1 MLSKKLQ
8 TAVLLLLFLSLLSAD
23 KISLSKAD
31 IQKHKKQKIHPVQQY
46 FEKQSQKQSRRTLDR
61 DVDNRLLVMLID
73 FEEDNDSST
82 TGNGKFQYDPG
93 EYLLD
98 LGKPPHDQEYFWWI
112 LESVRYYY
120 EAASIGAFNLDFD
133 IYPKHNYTEADTT
146 VVAYTLPHEMAYYNP
161 PGVDTAT
168 MVSRFEEYFADV
180 FNTVNEKDS
189 TVVFS
194 DYGHFM
200 ILHAG
205 ADSQHDIKGDSQ
217 SDIPSFFIQIGDGK
231 EVTVDGVVIDHAC
244 NVPETISQDDQYGV
258 PNAVIAHEFGH
269 SLGFVDLYSTLTGA
283 PQVGWYDIMD
293 SGGMG
298 ELVVMKIDDELITVE
313 GGLPTL
319 PNAWHRILVWEDY
332 LRSKSMLV
340 DIDELDWSEPIRI
353 DPAEKLYSGGRV
365 EHPYFI
371 KVPLTDKEYLLI
383 ENRQVDPDGDSGLSF
398 KGALAQTP
406 NAPIDKKYRVLL
418 YPTYPFDDPRE
429 NPNWE
434 YDLFLPGWQK
444 EVEEDVFYNYGGG
457 LVIWHIDDRIIYEEG
472 EWEDGEFY
480 SNYDMNTVNA
490 LHTHRGVKVI
500 EADGFDNIGNYNN
513 SYNIL
518 GSAWD
523 PFFRYQPVL
532 TDDGEFVGWENQ
544 GSTTDTLLT
553 NDDQNIHTIN
563 FNGLSNPALMSNDGD
578 PGFMGLWDISS
589 YYITL
594 NNERFMTFRYGCHIY
609 DEITVLRN
617 YEELVAVSS
626 PAMIYGLP
634 SVAVVAD
641 GKIEVLNQV
650 GDDWDN
656 FLAISFDYDRDIT
669 QPIVSYDHYYDGNE
683 EIMLVSENHVA
694 TINTLE
700 LTEMEFSSALSDA
713 PMLLETDEMAYPLA
727 DELMIGDDAIPVPEA
742 KIAWD
747 GEYLIAQNNNSV
759 NFINPVTK
767 DIVTKFNITS
777 GNSDYYPQVFRD
789 EESLN
794 STVYCIN
801 DNGVI
806 WKFSDEMEEVFD
818 SSDYNDNVPSQLLL
832 TPLKTGGATRV
843 VFAAGEKLFALTLS
857 GSLVD
862 GYPVFMEDRAVMP
875 GSVIN
880 SLLLKDEVILMLE
893 RESGGIMAIDASGKY
908 RQEYSGV
915 LPQGKIVSHFWYDEV
930 NQNLN
935 WFGGDTNGALYN
947 ALMNADNADETNPII
962 SSSFRNNNDGMFTGK
977 TNEIIPGT
985 IEFSAYAYPN
995 PARGDY
1001 ARFRITGALE
1011 NISFKLYDI
1020 AGNLVYNTT
1029 ASLEL
1034 NPYQDIRL
1042 ETSNLASGV
1051 YYARIKSGS
1060 KMLTT
1065 ALGVI
1070 K

>member
-1 MLSKKLQ
+1 
-8 TAVLLLLFLSLLSAD
+8 
-23 KISLSKAD
+23 
-31 IQKHKKQKIHPVQQY
+31 
-46 FEKQSQKQSRRTLDR
+46 
-61 DVDNRLLVMLID
+61 
-73 FEEDNDSST
+73 
-82 TGNGKFQYDPG
+82 
-93 EYLLD
+93 
-98 LGKPPHDQEYFWWI
+98 
-112 LESVRYYY
+112 
-120 EAASIGAFNLDFD
+120 
-133 IYPKHNYTEADTT
+133 
-146 VVAYTLPHEMAYYNP
+146 
-161 PGVDTAT
+161 
-168 MVSRFEEYFADV
+168 
-180 FNTVNEKDS
+180 
-189 TVVFS
+189 
-194 DYGHFM
+194 
-200 ILHAG
+200 
-205 ADSQHDIKGDSQ
+205 
-217 SDIPSFFIQIGDGK
+217 
-231 EVTVDGVVIDHAC
+231 
-244 NVPETISQDDQYGV
+244 
-258 PNAVIAHEFGH
+258 
-269 SLGFVDLYSTLTGA
+269 
-283 PQVGWYDIMD
+283 
-293 SGGMG
+293 
-298 ELVVMKIDDELITVE
+298 
-313 GGLPTL
+313 
-319 PNAWHRILVWEDY
+319 
-332 LRSKSMLV
+332 MLV

-406 NAPIDKKYRVLL
+406 NSQDKKYRVLL
-418 YPTYPFDDPRE
+418 YPTYPGE
-429 NPNWE
+429 NTPDTPNWE

-444 EVEEDVFYNYGGG
+444 IDEAGIIYNYGGG

-500 EADGFDNIGNYNN
+500 EADGFDNIGNYDN

-523 PFFRYQPVL
+523 PFYRYQPVL
-532 TDDGEFVGWENQ
+532 TDDGEFVRWANQ
-544 GSTTDTLLT
+544 GGVIDTLLT

-563 FNGLSNPALMSNDGD
+563 FNALSNPALMSNDGD

-594 NNERFMTFRYGCHIY
+594 DNERYMTFRYGCHIY

-617 YEELVAVSS
+617 YDELVAVSS

-641 GKIEVLNQV
+641 GKIEVLNQI
-650 GDDWDN
+650 GNDWDE
-656 FLAISFDYDRDIT
+656 FLEISFDYDQDIT
-669 QPIVSYDHYYDGNE
+669 QPIVSYDRDDDGNE

-694 TINTLE
+694 TVNTLE

-713 PMLLETDEMAYPLA
+713 PLLLETGEMAYPLT
-727 DELMIGDDAIPVPEA
+727 DKLMIGDDLIPVSEA

-767 DIVTKFNITS
+767 DIVTEFNITL

-794 STVYCIN
+794 STVYAIN
-801 DNGVI
+801 DNGML
-806 WKFSDEMEEVFD
+806 WKFSDGMEKIFD
-818 SSDYNDNVPSQLLL
+818 SGDYNANAPSQLLL
-832 TPLKTGGATRV
+832 TPLESGGTTRV

-857 GSLVD
+857 GSLID
-862 GYPVFMEDRAVMP
+862 GYPIFMEDKAVMP
-875 GSVIN
+875 GSNLN
-880 SLLLKDEVILMLE
+880 SLLLKNEVIFMLE

-935 WFGGDTNGALYN
+935 WFGGDTNGSLYN
-947 ALMNADNADETNPII
+947 ALMNDYKENPVI
-962 SSSFRNNNDGMFTGK
+962 SSSFRNNNNGMFTNK
-977 TNEIIPGT
+977 ANEITPDT

-1001 ARFRITGALE
+1001 ARFRITGAPE
-1011 NISFKLYDI
+1011 DINFKLYDI
-1020 AGNLVYNTT
+1020 AGNLVYKTT
-1029 ASLEL
+1029 ALLEL
-1034 NPYQDIRL
+1034 NSYQDIRL
-1042 ETSNLASGV
+1042 ETSDLASGV